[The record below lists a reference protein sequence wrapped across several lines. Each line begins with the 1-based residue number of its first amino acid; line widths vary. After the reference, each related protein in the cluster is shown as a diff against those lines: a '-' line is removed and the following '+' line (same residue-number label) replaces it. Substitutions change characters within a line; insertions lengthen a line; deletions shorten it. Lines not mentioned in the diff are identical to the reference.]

1 MVSRFFLRRET
12 KARGSVTVA
21 KHQQKLV
28 EVSNFWHCSTGA
40 SVIKDRCTRNSSLFF
55 SLTPRGSGFF
65 FFFSSRSVP
74 LFALPGMPFGPV
86 SRRVFL
92 FASRSRH
99 KRRRW
104 SSFVSDDGAPGMTV
118 IFPSHLAS
126 AARRCRACRLLFRFR
141 IASVLPLQHHNHH
154 HQQQQQQQQQH
165 QQQDTIPASR
175 IVLPAGLNSVPPLF
189 FLFLHCVWS

>member
-1 MVSRFFLRRET
+1 MVPPHSGPLTLTAKLNIVEHLPSGSDFLGSAASLFFVDVIFFSMVSRFFLRRET

-99 KRRRW
+99 KRRR
-104 SSFVSDDGAPGMTV
+104 
-118 IFPSHLAS
+118 
-126 AARRCRACRLLFRFR
+126 
-141 IASVLPLQHHNHH
+141 
-154 HQQQQQQQQQH
+154 
-165 QQQDTIPASR
+165 
-175 IVLPAGLNSVPPLF
+175 
-189 FLFLHCVWS
+189 